1 MKINSFSI
9 AGTSCHNEDSLE
21 YVNMGLYGIGAVLAD
36 GMGGLY
42 LGNVAAD
49 ATTKSIVEFLMK
61 NYRGYAEKEVLHG
74 ALDYADKKVRE
85 ECVNNK
91 CKMGAAVAVAI
102 IVAHRLYCTWQGN
115 VRIYVRHDG
124 KLNHVTTDHVAH
136 IGYGHTALTRCIK
149 GEGLREDV
157 PFVCYK
163 LMDNDKVFL
172 CTDGMY
178 NAAEKDM
185 LHVSVDKLKKRIGMP
200 EDDASLIAIS
210 L

>member
-9 AGTSCHNEDSLE
+9 GGTSCHNEDSLK

-36 GMGGLY
+36 GMSGLY

-49 ATTKSIVEFLMK
+49 VTTRSIAEYLAK
-61 NYRGYAEKEVLHG
+61 NYRGNAEKDVLLG
-74 ALDYADKKVRE
+74 ALDYADKRVRE
-85 ECVNNK
+85 ESVNNK
-91 CKMGAAVAVAI
+91 CKMGVAVAVAI
-102 IVAHRLYCTWQGN
+102 IIAHRLYCTWQGN
-115 VRIYVRHDG
+115 VRIYVRHQG
-124 KLNHVTTDHVAH
+124 KLNQITTDHVAN

-149 GEGLREDV
+149 GEGLREDA
-157 PFVCYK
+157 PFVCHE
-163 LMDNDKVFL
+163 LTDNDDVFM

-178 NAAEKDM
+178 NVAENAM
-185 LHVSVDKLKKRIGMP
+185 LLNAVEEIKKGISVP